1 MADSDFASPTA
12 TLRVRIEE
20 NMVFIRV
27 AGSMTLADFM
37 ALSEIYQQ
45 LRRER
50 GRFFAL
56 FDATRMDGIDREA
69 RRALGNK
76 KQLTDILPA
85 VTAIFGASFAV
96 RTIGNMIDRARTG
109 LGRTTTVRRFF
120 DTEAQARAYIA
131 QERARLVNTR

>member
-1 MADSDFASPTA
+1 MEMNELSPPSA
-12 TLRVRIEE
+12 TIEVRIEGDV
-20 NMVFIRV
+20 VFVRV
-27 AGSMTLADFM
+27 TGSLTLADFM
-37 ALSEIYQQ
+37 TISNLYRQVQGEH
-45 LRRER
+45 
-50 GRFFAL
+50 GRLFAL

-69 RRALGNK
+69 RRDLGNK

-120 DTEAQARAYIA
+120 DTEAQARTYVA